1 MIPAVGIA
9 LTVGAVASQFGSQ
22 SPSSSPPP
30 TRTSKPASL
39 VLETM
44 GGPKHWDLVG
54 DVVVVGGGC
63 AGLMAA
69 VSALW
74 SQPELNV
81 LLLEKSPV
89 AVGGTTAKSG
99 GVFWLPNNVEMQ
111 SGKDNRESTIRLMAR
126 KGFPHTFNVNSPTLG
141 LEDDDYSKLC
151 QYYDVSRPLSARLKD
166 ISYRLNRV
174 KDSNSQFLYDYQ
186 YSPGTQHENASP
198 QERHLGVGL
207 PTWQLLLLRTLK
219 RLVWLTPILP
229 QSLQELNVL
238 ETMGINLEHGL
249 GVHLVDVLLGEFTK
263 LGGKVRLG
271 AAVDA
276 LVLDHGAAVG
286 VRLRSSPGGSGEFIG
301 AKRGVVFASGGFAQ
315 NLDRVEANVPFVQKT
330 GAAAG
335 SEGDFVD
342 ICEKLD
348 ADMVDMEKIW
358 GCEVVYETDPVGE
371 WETPTCLFQ
380 MRGDSFFVVGP
391 TGERVYNEKLKYDLR
406 AKKHWEVRGSGD
418 CESTEEGVFFLIG
431 DHECVSRYASE
442 MLANTWPRL
451 GDPRYITGTSMP
463 DLASKI
469 QIKFPQFVHST
480 RFASNLPIT
489 LARFNQFAESGVD
502 LDFGRGSPEFPSQ
515 AQWTVGRSNKNV
527 TMFPLATAAGT
538 KYYALPLVA
547 SMIDTKGGPK
557 VDSAY
562 RVVKMDGQPVDRLF
576 AAGNCAQNVTG
587 DAYLSGGATL
597 GAALVSGYVAGMQ
610 AVLRGPGG
618 AKL

>member
-9 LTVGAVASQFGSQ
+9 LTVGAVASQLGSPT
-22 SPSSSPPP
+22 PSSSPPLP
-30 TRTSKPASL
+30 PPRSSKPASL

-44 GGPKHWDLVG
+44 GGPRHWDWVG

-74 SQPELNV
+74 SNPELSV

-99 GVFWLPNNVEMQ
+99 GVFWLPNNVEMH
-111 SGKDNRESTIRLMAR
+111 SGKDDRESTIRLMAR
-126 KGFPHTFNVNSPTLG
+126 KGFPLAFNVNSPTLG

-151 QYYDVSRPLSARLKD
+151 QYYDVSRPLSARLKA
-166 ISYRLNRV
+166 ISYRLNRA
-174 KDSNSQFLYDYQ
+174 KDSQGRFLYDYQ
-186 YSPGTQHENASP
+186 YSAGTQHENASP

-207 PTWQLLLLRTLK
+207 PTWQLVLLRTLK
-219 RLVWLTPILP
+219 RLVWLTPLLP
-229 QSLQELNVL
+229 QRMQELNVL

-249 GVHLVDVLLGEFTK
+249 GVHLVAVLLAEFTK

-276 LVLDHGAAVG
+276 LVLDNGAAVG
-286 VRLRSSPGGSGEFIG
+286 VRLAGSKGEFLG
-301 AKRGVVFASGGFAQ
+301 AQRGVVFASGGFAH

-335 SEGDFVD
+335 SQGDFVD
-342 ICEKLD
+342 MCEKLD
-348 ADMVDMEKIW
+348 AELVDMDKIW
-358 GCEVVYETDPVGE
+358 GCEVVYETDPKE

-391 TGERVYNEKLKYDLR
+391 TGRRVYNEKLKYDLR
-406 AKKHWEVRGSGD
+406 AKKHWEVRGSGE
-418 CESTEEGVFFLIG
+418 CESTDEGVFFLIG

-442 MLANTWPRL
+442 MLANTWPSL
-451 GDPRYITGTSMP
+451 GDARYVTGSSMP

-469 QIKFPQFVHST
+469 QAKFPQFVHPT
-480 RFASNLPIT
+480 QFASNLPAT
-489 LARFNQFAESGVD
+489 LARFNQFAEEGVD

-515 AQWTVGRSNKNV
+515 AQWTVGRSSKNV
-527 TMFPLATAAGT
+527 TMFPLAGT
-538 KYYALPLVA
+538 RFYALPLVA
-547 SMIDTKGGPK
+547 SMIDTKGGPR
-557 VDSAY
+557 VDAAY
-562 RVVKMDGQPVDRLF
+562 RVVKTDGQPVDRLF
-576 AAGNCAQNVTG
+576 AAGNCAQSVTG